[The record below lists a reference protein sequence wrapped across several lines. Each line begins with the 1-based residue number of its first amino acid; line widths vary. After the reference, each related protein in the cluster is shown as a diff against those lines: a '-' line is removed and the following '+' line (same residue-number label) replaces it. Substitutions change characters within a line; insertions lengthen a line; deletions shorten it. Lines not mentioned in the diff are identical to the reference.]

1 LDGYLVYEL
10 LIPLSIVLSLVI
22 AFYLNKYIIKLP
34 AGTDK
39 MVFIYRAIR
48 EGSIAY
54 LKRQYKVVFPLM
66 VVITFAIFAAIDLPT
81 YGGMP
86 YVSAS
91 FFIGTVMSLLA
102 GFVSMDAATK
112 ANVKTAQAARESETK
127 PLVVAFRGGMVLGLM
142 VVALSLAGVAGL
154 FYLYWFITGIE
165 VREIPLLIMGYGFGA
180 SLAALFAQLGGG
192 IYTKSADLGADLVG
206 KVEVG
211 IPEDDPRNPAVIAD
225 NVGDNVG
232 DCAGRGADLFESI
245 SAENIGSM
253 IIGATLFATAITIPQ
268 LKPYAFGFIIFPIV
282 ARAVGLIA
290 SIIGAYFVK
299 PKEGEHPIA
308 SLRRALI
315 ISSVLA
321 AIFLYPTVTGM
332 LGPHSEFLY
341 IAALLGIV
349 AALVIEAITEYYT
362 GDHGPVL
369 EIVESTKTG
378 SATTALSGFA
388 VGLNS
393 TAMPVIT
400 VMVVLGAS
408 YVLGLHYS
416 SLVGIDPHMGGIY
429 GTVAATIGILS
440 LTGIILAI
448 DGYGPIADNAGGILE
463 MSGMEESVGHV
474 NELLDAVGNT
484 TKALA
489 KGFAMGS
496 ALMAALLLIQAYVD
510 VIKHAVGD
518 IYNIVSPSVLIG
530 VAIGIVLPYLFSGY
544 AIRAVSRAAHEM
556 IKEVRRQFREIPGI
570 LEWKARPEYGKCVDI
585 ATKAAQKE
593 MILPSLLAMAT
604 PILVGLILGA
614 KAVVGMLVGTTFA
627 GAVLAFLLF
636 TSGAAWD
643 NAKKYIERAGKK
655 GTDEHKA
662 AVVGDTIGDPFKD
675 TAGPSLHIVIKL
687 VNNVAIVFAIV
698 FLMYGL
704 NLLP

>member
-1 LDGYLVYEL
+1 MDGYLIYEM
-10 LIPLSIVLSLVI
+10 LIPISIILAIGI
-22 AFYLNKYIIKLP
+22 ALYLNRYILKLP
-34 AGTDK
+34 SGTDK
-39 MVFIYRAIR
+39 MVSIHQAIR

-54 LKRQYKVVFPLM
+54 LKRQYKVVVPLM
-66 VVITFAIFAAIDLPT
+66 LLLALIIFFIIDLPT
-81 YGGMP
+81 YRGAP

-91 FFIGTVMSLLA
+91 FLMGTAMSLLA
-102 GFVSMDAATK
+102 GFISMDAATK

-154 FYLYWFITGIE
+154 FYLYWFVTGME
-165 VREIPLLIMGYGFGA
+165 VKEIPLLIMGYGFGA

-253 IIGATLFATAITIPQ
+253 IIGATLFAMASTIPQ
-268 LKPYAFGFIIFPIV
+268 LRPYAFGFIIFPIV

-290 SIIGAYFVK
+290 SIIGAYFVR

-308 SLRRALI
+308 SLRRGLI
-315 ISSVLA
+315 VSSILA
-321 AIFLYPTVTGM
+321 AIFMYPIVTGM
-332 LGPHSEFLY
+332 LGPHSEYLY
-341 IAALLGIV
+341 VAAILGIA
-349 AALVIEAITEYYT
+349 AALVIEVITEYYT

-369 EIVESTKTG
+369 GIVESTKTG

-388 VGLNS
+388 VGLHS
-393 TAMPVIT
+393 TALPVIT
-400 VMVVLGAS
+400 VMAVLGAS
-408 YVLGLHYS
+408 YMLGLHYS
-416 SLVGIDPHMGGIY
+416 ASVGIDPHMGGIY
-429 GTVAATIGILS
+429 GTVAATIGMLS

-463 MSGMEESVGHV
+463 MSGLEDAVGHV

-496 ALMAALLLIQAYVD
+496 ALMAALLLIQAYID
-510 VIKHAVGD
+510 VIKHATGGVF
-518 IYNIVSPSVLIG
+518 NIASPSILIG
-530 VAIGIVLPYLFSGY
+530 VAIGIVLPYLFSSY

-556 IKEVRRQFREIPGI
+556 INEVRRQFREIPGI
-570 LEWKARPEYGKCVDI
+570 LEWKARPEYGRCVDI
-585 ATKAAQKE
+585 ATRAAQKE
-593 MILPSLLAMAT
+593 MVLPSLLAMVT
-604 PILVGLILGA
+604 PILVGLVLGA
-614 KAVVGMLVGTTFA
+614 SAVVGMLVGTTFS
-627 GAVLAFLLF
+627 GAVLAYLLF

-643 NAKKYIERAGKK
+643 NAKKYIERSGRK
-655 GTDEHKA
+655 GSDEHKA

-687 VNNVAIVFAIV
+687 VNNVAIVFATV

-704 NLLP
+704 SLLP